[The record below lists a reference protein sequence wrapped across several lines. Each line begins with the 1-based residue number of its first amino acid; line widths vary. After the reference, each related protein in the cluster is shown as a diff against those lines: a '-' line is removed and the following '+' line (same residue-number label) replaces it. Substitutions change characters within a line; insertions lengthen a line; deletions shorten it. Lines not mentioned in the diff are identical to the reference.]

1 MPKILLTS
9 PVTARKLYY
18 GDAALAGL
26 RKLGE
31 VKLNE
36 TDESWSP
43 QQMIEAAGDCDVIV
57 SYRQSAGPAEVFDS
71 LPGLVAFVRCA
82 VDIRNIDVPA
92 ASRNFVLVTQA
103 SAGFVPA
110 VAEQTVG
117 FMVDLAR
124 RITQSA
130 MLYRRGEVPRPEMG
144 VQLRGNTLG
153 VIGYG
158 AIGRYLC
165 DLGVALGMKVLV
177 ADPFAKVTKHA
188 IKQVEL
194 AALLEQADFVVCLA
208 VANEQTENLID
219 TAAFARMK
227 PTAFFIN
234 MSRGNL
240 VDEAALEAA
249 LRQGRIAGAA
259 MDVGRDPDQMP
270 SPSLAALDNVIAT
283 PHSAG
288 LTPEAAFHQSLET
301 VRQVAEIVKGRTPP
315 GAVNAEHAKRLGKFR
330 R

>member
-1 MPKILLTS
+1 MPRILLTS
-9 PVTARKLYY
+9 PIAARTLYY
-18 GDAALAGL
+18 GDEALAGL
-26 RKLGE
+26 RKFGE

-36 TDESWSP
+36 TEESWSP
-43 QQMIEAAGDCDVIV
+43 EQMIAAARDCEVIV

-82 VDIRNIDVPA
+82 VDIRNIDVQA

-110 VAEQTVG
+110 VAEQAVG

-130 MLYRRGEVPRPEMG
+130 MLYRRGEVPGPEMG
-144 VQLRGNTLG
+144 VQLKGGTLG

-177 ADPFAKVTKHA
+177 SDPFAKVDKPT
-188 IKQVEL
+188 IKQVKL

-208 VANEQTENLID
+208 VADEKTENLMD
-219 TAAFARMK
+219 AAALARMK

-240 VDEAALEAA
+240 VDEAALETA
-249 LRQGRIAGAA
+249 LKQGRIAGAA

-270 SPSLAALDNVIAT
+270 TPRLAALPNMIAT

-288 LTPEAAFHQSLET
+288 LTPQAAFHQSLET
-301 VRQVAEIVKGRTPP
+301 VRQVAEIVRGRAPV
-315 GAVNAEHAKRLGKFR
+315 GAVNAEHAKRLAKFR
-330 R
+330 H